1 MDLVT
6 TSSDTFPTS
15 WLSSLDDPDTKE
27 FINSKIQIL
36 NFYAFWA
43 DSFSLTLNYMH
54 LHAFKKFK
62 NDVKNYLNINF

>member
-27 FINSKIQIL
+27 SINSKIQIL
-36 NFYAFWA
+36 NLYSFWA
-43 DSFSLTLNYMH
+43 DYMH
-54 LHAFKKFK
+54 LDAFKTFK
-62 NDVKNYLNINF
+62 NDVKKKII